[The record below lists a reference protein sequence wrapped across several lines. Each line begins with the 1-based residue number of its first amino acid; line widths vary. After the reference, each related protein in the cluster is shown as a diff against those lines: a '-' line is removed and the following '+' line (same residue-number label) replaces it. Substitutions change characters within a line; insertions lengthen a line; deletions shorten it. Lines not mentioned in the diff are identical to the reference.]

1 MTFEILFNTV
11 AKWWYLARVSFLVV
25 VFQDFIWKL
34 YLLNIPVDFQTQVFM
49 IINQH
54 ETLH

>member
-11 AKWWYLARVSFLVV
+11 AKWWCLARVSFLVV

-34 YLLNIPVDFQTQVFM
+34 YLLDIPVDFQIQVFM

-54 ETLH
+54 EILH